1 MKAANVQYQEEQQR
15 AKLVFD
21 EDFPSSQ
28 NAELII
34 RFQGLINDVSLT
46 SFQHT
51 LRHTLIHNCRRWR
64 DSRGQSTSP
73 PLHQLPQSR
82 ITPTLSITTCSP
94 PNSSLAMPVAHFLA
108 SMSRQ

>member
-1 MKAANVQYQEEQQR
+1 MKTASVQYQEEQQR

-34 RFQGLINDVSLT
+34 QFQGLINDVSIT
-46 SFQHT
+46 SFQHI
-51 LRHTLIHNCRRWR
+51 LRLTLIPNRRTWP
-64 DSRGQSTSP
+64 DSRGQNTSP
-73 PLHQLPQSR
+73 PPHQLPQSR
-82 ITPTLSITTCSP
+82 ITLTLSITTCSP
-94 PNSSLAMPVAHFLA
+94 PNSSLAMPVVHFLA